1 MPKKAKKV
9 YIRISL
15 TNETKEP
22 KTVKTTYG
30 GKTNMKVSRREKVA
44 LSRMDM
50 EALAERIIGV
60 EKGEITAGTM
70 PRQSLTVKLDAE
82 LIEGI
87 KSYAKRAKTTM
98 TAIVE
103 ILLWSAIEQMDALDG
118 TNVKEFQTELDLQP
132 AKVQAAVK
140 KALKAVKK

>member
-1 MPKKAKKV
+1 
-9 YIRISL
+9 
-15 TNETKEP
+15 
-22 KTVKTTYG
+22 
-30 GKTNMKVSRREKVA
+30 MKVSRREKVA

-60 EKGEITAGTM
+60 EKGEITSGTM

-118 TNVKEFQTELDLQP
+118 TNIEEFQRELDMQP
-132 AKVQAAVK
+132 AKVAAAEK
-140 KALKAVKK
+140 MLKAVKK